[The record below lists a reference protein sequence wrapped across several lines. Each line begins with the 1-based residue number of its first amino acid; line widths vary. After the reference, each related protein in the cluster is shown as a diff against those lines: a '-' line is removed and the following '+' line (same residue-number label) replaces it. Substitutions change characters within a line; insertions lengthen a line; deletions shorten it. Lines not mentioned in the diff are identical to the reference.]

1 MGKLK
6 LSFFCKRFVL
16 GAGPEDKRTA
26 WIPCS
31 AGCSKE
37 KRCIASASA
46 WFHVLLEY
54 ITAGANRLR
63 QHQLTALIAL
73 VFGTELLFN
82 FLLKGFSKV
91 SGNYE

>member
-6 LSFFCKRFVL
+6 LSFFCKIFVL
-16 GAGPEDKRTA
+16 GAGPEDERTA

-54 ITAGANRLR
+54 ITGRGKLTEAASVNCINSTSVWNRIVI
-63 QHQLTALIAL
+63 QFFVEGI
-73 VFGTELLFN
+73 
-82 FLLKGFSKV
+82 
-91 SGNYE
+91 